1 MVQKIAGH
9 HSGIRTANIT
19 IKLNIS
25 IEIYFKKSL
34 GTLDALGT
42 WLLNRVQDRQFKI
55 K

>member
-25 IEIYFKKSL
+25 IEIYFKKKFGVPKVWS
-34 GTLDALGT
+34 A
-42 WLLNRVQDRQFKI
+42 
-55 K
+55 